1 MERGDIVLVRFSFT
15 DLRSSKLRPALVI
28 APENKYG
35 DVILAFISSV
45 IKDIE
50 DTDFVLDEN
59 DKDFSKT
66 GLKKASVFKMGKI
79 ATLSKDIVY
88 GKMGSVSA
96 RLQREL
102 DERLKRALRLRN
114 WSRENRV

>member
-1 MERGDIVLVRFSFT
+1 VRFPFT
-15 DLRSSKLRPALVI
+15 DLSSSKLRPALVI

-50 DTDFVLDEN
+50 DTDFVLDKS

-66 GLKKASVFKMGKI
+66 GLKKASGFKMGKL

-88 GKMGSVSA
+88 GKLGSVSP

-102 DERLKRALRLRN
+102 DERLEKALHLRN
-114 WSRENRV
+114 

>member
-1 MERGDIVLVRFSFT
+1 MKRGDIVLVRFPFT
-15 DLRSSKLRPALVI
+15 DLSSSKLRPASVI

-45 IKDIE
+45 IEDIE
-50 DTDFVLDEN
+50 ATDFVLDKS

-66 GLKKASVFKMGKI
+66 GLKRTSVFKMGKI

-88 GKMGSVSA
+88 GKMGSVTL
-96 RLQREL
+96 RLQGEL
-102 DERLKRALRLRN
+102 DERLKKALRLRDR
-114 WSRENRV
+114 SR